1 MYGYMRN
8 NYLIQTIKSCTSG
21 TALII
26 IKIALLIIS
35 LNTFEPISNLF
46 KPGKFRKKYS
56 THEFLFFSNIGTIY
70 SAFAVFLGFLKQI
83 YPQITPIYQFVLPT
97 ALTLEMVVF
106 LIFWTLFILKRDLV
120 IRTNLN
126 SGIWPYIYESQKHL
140 CPLIMLF
147 IEKGS
152 QVLAKSN
159 YQRIFL
165 LLFAIAYFLI
175 LEWLIIYE
183 RSYVYPF
190 LENMNLKF
198 RALLFS
204 GIFIASFFI
213 YEFFLF

>member
-46 KPGKFRKKYS
+46 KPEKFRKKYS

-175 LEWLIIYE
+175 VEWLIIYD
-183 RSYVYPF
+183 RSYIYPF